1 MKEEAIAAAPTEE
14 QENVLMFTESEDD
27 SVSSDDQ
34 EMQDNE
40 RRLVQVFWRT
50 RNWVILQNQALIKL
64 FMKQRE
70 SAAIIF
76 TPISPEENVSASDR
90 GTRWVSLQIKL
101 ENLLKNLHKG
111 MNLIEGT

>member
-1 MKEEAIAAAPTEE
+1 
-14 QENVLMFTESEDD
+14 MFTESEDD

-70 SAAIIF
+70 STAIVF
-76 TPISPEENVSASDR
+76 TPISPDENVSVSDR